1 MMRRKIQTIGWFT
14 ALLALTLLWASP
26 AMAANYELYIAGTQ
40 VTDANCNNLS
50 KLPGVTVAPG
60 GWFTYDPASN
70 RLDMKDVTVSPASEK
85 IAILNFREGLKIVIA
100 GSNYL
105 KSADCT
111 SLSCIRS
118 TEIKGDGYLFIER
131 SRKYSSIF
139 VNGATL
145 TISGISLE
153 SGDIRGSSDGNQS
166 LIFKNA
172 RVKIKVRPPVDA
184 IWDFNSFTTQDC
196 EIISPKGAYFDATR
210 RAVRDADGELANEI
224 VIERNKYDL
233 YIAGTQVTKDNC
245 NDLSGIDGVTKT
257 DGYVFKY
264 DPVTTTLTMKG
275 VTVSAE
281 GKYRNAILN
290 ENIHGLKIEVKGT
303 NSLKASNGYAALTC
317 NVATEICGYGTCTM
331 SATEYGGLYTRST
344 LTITNSTIVASGK
357 WGIMGMNGTKEKL
370 ILENAKVTAT
380 GTEAGIIYLASLET
394 KGCKIITPA
403 GGTFDKTKH
412 AVVDD
417 SGNKA
422 KKVEIIPVY
431 SLYIGD
437 TQVTYLNCNDLSK
450 IDGVTVAPGGKFKYV
465 PETQALLMKNVTVS
479 TEDNAILIGKE
490 LKILVSGTNR
500 VEVKNGLAINIFA
513 HTEIDGDGS
522 LTATSINNTAIRLA
536 YTNLTISNITFEAS
550 GLHCGIEGMGI
561 GEPKEVLTIKNANVI
576 AKGAK
581 GIRDI
586 AAFITEGCEIVEPV
600 GGKFDETKHAVVD
613 ADENVAKEVK
623 IARTTYDLYI
633 AGTQVTKDNCND
645 LSKIPGVTVAE
656 GGEFKYDP
664 STTTLT
670 MKEVIVTTEDNKFA
684 ILNKGVEGLKIDV
697 SGTNRLKAT
706 NFPALGAVTS
716 MLIEGSGSLITSCN
730 GDSSNPSII
739 LYNSVDITI
748 SDITLE
754 ATGKW
759 GITGW
764 NGKQNEK
771 LILRNAKVTATGTEA
786 GIADLASF
794 TTEGCQI
801 IEPAGGKFDEKKYAV
816 VDAEGNVAK
825 EVKIERTVPVTGVTV
840 TPKTVD
846 LTVGKTEQLTI
857 SVEPATASNQ
867 RYTCQSDNASVATV
881 TNTGLITAVSV
892 GTATI
897 TVTTEDG
904 NKTETCKVTVSQ
916 STSPDVPDGVEDA
929 LLANISVA
937 PNPFDSQLRIVSGEL
952 KGTYALLNGQ
962 GVVVLSGELGEAH
975 TYLSTAA
982 LPAGVYLLRITAT
995 NGATKTFTVVKR

>member
-1 MMRRKIQTIGWFT
+1 MMRRKIQTISWLT
-14 ALLALTLLWASP
+14 AFFALALLWASP

-40 VTDANCNNLS
+40 VTDANCNDLS
-50 KLPGVTVAPG
+50 KIPGVTVATG

-70 RLDMKDVTVSPASEK
+70 GLDMKDVTVSPASEK
-85 IAILNFREGLKIVIA
+85 VAILNFREGLKIVIA

-172 RVKIKVRPPVDA
+172 RVKIKVHPPVDA

-196 EIISPKGAYFDATR
+196 EIISPKGAYFDATK
-210 RAVRDADGELANEI
+210 RAVRDADGQLANEI

-303 NSLKASNGYAALTC
+303 NSLKSSNGYSALLC
-317 NVATEICGYGTCTM
+317 NVSTEICGYGTCTM

-370 ILENAKVTAT
+370 ILKNAKVTAT
-380 GTEAGIIYLASLET
+380 GTEAGIISLASLEI
-394 KGCKIITPA
+394 KGGKIITPA

-422 KKVEIIPVY
+422 KEVEIIPVY

-437 TQVTYLNCNDLSK
+437 TQVTYLNCNDLSGLP
-450 IDGVTVAPGGKFKYV
+450 GVTVADGGEFKYA
-465 PETQALLMKNVTVS
+465 PKTKRLIMKNVTVS
-479 TEDNAILIGKE
+479 TEGNAILIGEE
-490 LKILVSGTNR
+490 LEIVVSGTNR
-500 VEVKNGLAINIFA
+500 VESKNWLAINLFA
-513 HTEIDGDGS
+513 HTEIYGNGS
-522 LTATSINNTAIRLA
+522 LTVTSINNTAIRLV
-536 YTNLTISNITFEAS
+536 YKNLTISNITFEATGS
-550 GLHCGIEGMGI
+550 NCGIEGMGI
-561 GEPKEVLTIKNANVI
+561 GEPKEVLTIKRANVI
-576 AKGAK
+576 VKGAK

-586 AAFITEGCEIVEPV
+586 ASIITESCEIVTPAN
-600 GGKFDETKHAVVD
+600 GKFDDTKH
-613 ADENVAKEVK
+613 
-623 IARTTYDLYI
+623 
-633 AGTQVTKDNCND
+633 
-645 LSKIPGVTVAE
+645 
-656 GGEFKYDP
+656 
-664 STTTLT
+664 
-670 MKEVIVTTEDNKFA
+670 
-684 ILNKGVEGLKIDV
+684 
-697 SGTNRLKAT
+697 
-706 NFPALGAVTS
+706 
-716 MLIEGSGSLITSCN
+716 
-730 GDSSNPSII
+730 
-739 LYNSVDITI
+739 
-748 SDITLE
+748 
-754 ATGKW
+754 
-759 GITGW
+759 
-764 NGKQNEK
+764 
-771 LILRNAKVTATGTEA
+771 
-786 GIADLASF
+786 
-794 TTEGCQI
+794 
-801 IEPAGGKFDEKKYAV
+801 AV

-825 EVKIERTVPVTGVTV
+825 EVKIERTTYDLYITDTQVTKENCNNLSGIVGVTVVEGGEFKYDPETKTLTMKGVKVSTGDKDGTAIKTEVENLKIVISGTNHLTGRLYSGLECNMPTELKGNGSITITSNSNPGILIVNTTLKISDITLNASGNFGGIAGFYGVEQLSLINTELRATGTSDGGIYNIASFTIDGCEIVTPANGKFDDTKHAVVDAEGNKAKEVKIERMIPVTGVTV

-846 LTVGKTEQLTI
+846 LTVGKTQQLTI
-857 SVEPATASNQ
+857 SVQPTTATNQ
-867 RYTCQSDNASVATV
+867 RYTCQSDNESVATV
-881 TNTGLITAVSV
+881 INTGLITAVSV
-892 GTATI
+892 GTANITI
-897 TVTTEDG
+897 TTEDG
-904 NKTETCKVTVSQ
+904 NKTETCTVTVSQ
-916 STSPDVPDGVEDA
+916 STSPDNPNAVEEA
-929 LLANISVA
+929 LFAKLSVA
-937 PNPFDSQLRIVSGEL
+937 PNPFSSQLQIAHGALRG
-952 KGTYALLNGQ
+952 GYALLNAQ

-975 TYLSTAA
+975 TYLSTAS
-982 LPAGVYLLRITAT
+982 LPVGVYFLRITAT

>member
-1 MMRRKIQTIGWFT
+1 MMRRKIQTISWLT
-14 ALLALTLLWASP
+14 AFFALALLWASP

-40 VTDANCNNLS
+40 VTDANCNDLS
-50 KLPGVTVAPG
+50 KIPGVTVATG

-275 VTVSAE
+275 VAVSAE

-331 SATEYGGLYTRST
+331 SATEYGGIYTRST

-394 KGCKIITPA
+394 KGCKIITPE

-422 KKVEIIPVY
+422 KEVEIIPVY

-437 TQVTYLNCNDLSK
+437 TQVTYLNCNDLSGLP
-450 IDGVTVAPGGKFKYV
+450 GVTVADGGEFKYA
-465 PETQALLMKNVTVS
+465 PKTKSLIMKNVTVS
-479 TEDNAILIGKE
+479 TEGNAILIGEE
-490 LKILVSGTNR
+490 LEIVVSGTNR
-500 VEVKNGLAINIFA
+500 VESKNWLAINIFA
-513 HTEIDGDGS
+513 HTEIDGDGL

-536 YTNLTISNITFEAS
+536 YTNLTISNITFEATGS
-550 GLHCGIEGMGI
+550 NCGIEGMGI
-561 GEPKEVLTIKNANVI
+561 GEPKEVLTIKRANVI
-576 AKGAK
+576 VKGAK

-586 AAFITEGCEIVEPV
+586 ASIITESCEIVTPAN
-600 GGKFDETKHAVVD
+600 GKFDDTKHAVVD
-613 ADENVAKEVK
+613 AEGNVAKEVK
-623 IARTTYDLYI
+623 IERTTYDLYI
-633 AGTQVTKDNCND
+633 AFTQVTKDNCND
-645 LSKIPGVTVAE
+645 LSKIPGVIVAD

-664 STTTLT
+664 ETKTLT
-670 MKEVIVTTEDNKFA
+670 MKGVKVSTGDKNGTAIKTEVEN
-684 ILNKGVEGLKIDV
+684 LKIV
-697 SGTNRLKAT
+697 ISGTNHLTGRFYSGLQCNMPTELKG
-706 NFPALGAVTS
+706 N
-716 MLIEGSGSLITSCN
+716 GSITITSN
-730 GDSSNPSII
+730 SNPGI
-739 LYNSVDITI
+739 LIVNTTLKI
-748 SDITLE
+748 SDITLN
-754 ATGKW
+754 ASGNFG
-759 GITGW
+759 GIAGF
-764 NGKQNEK
+764 NDVEQLS
-771 LILRNAKVTATGTEA
+771 LINTELSATGTSDG
-786 GIADLASF
+786 GIYNIASF
-794 TTEGCQI
+794 TIDGCKI
-801 IEPAGGKFDEKKYAV
+801 VEPAGGKFDDTKHAV

-846 LTVGKTEQLTI
+846 LTVGKTQQLSI
-857 SVEPATASNQ
+857 SVEPATATNQ
-867 RYTCQSDNASVATV
+867 RYTCQSDNESVATV

-897 TVTTEDG
+897 TITTEDG
-904 NKTETCKVTVSQ
+904 NKTETCAVTVSQ

-929 LLANISVA
+929 LFAKLSVA
-937 PNPFDSQLRIVSGEL
+937 PNPFSSQLQIAHGEL
-952 KGTYALLNGQ
+952 QGTYALLNSQ

-975 TYLSTAA
+975 TYLSTAS
-982 LPAGVYLLRITAT
+982 LSAGVYLLRITAT

>member
-1 MMRRKIQTIGWFT
+1 
-14 ALLALTLLWASP
+14 
-26 AMAANYELYIAGTQ
+26 MAENYNFEIAGVR

-85 IAILNFREGLKIVIA
+85 IAILNFHKGLKIVIA

-105 KSADCT
+105 KVTDAT
-111 SLSCIRS
+111 ALSCIAP

-131 SRKYSSIF
+131 SRIYSSIF

-145 TISGISLE
+145 TISNISLE
-153 SGDIRGSSDGNQS
+153 SGDIRGSKDGNQS

-172 RVKIKVRPPVDA
+172 RVKIKVHPPVDA

-196 EIISPKGAYFDATR
+196 EIINPKGAYFDATR

-331 SATEYGGLYTRST
+331 SATEYGGIYTRST

-394 KGCKIITPA
+394 KGCKIITPE

-412 AVVDD
+412 AVVDA
-417 SGNKA
+417 SGDKA
-422 KKVEIIPVY
+422 KEVEIIPVY

-450 IDGVTVAPGGKFKYV
+450 IPGVTVAEGGEFKYDPKTKKLV
-465 PETQALLMKNVTVS
+465 MQNVTVS
-479 TEDNAILIGKE
+479 TEGNAILIGEE
-490 LKILVSGTNR
+490 LKIWVSGTNR
-500 VEVKNGLAINIFA
+500 VESKNWLAINLFA
-513 HTEIDGDGS
+513 HTEIYGNGS
-522 LTATSINNTAIRLA
+522 LTVTSINNTAIRLA
-536 YTNLTISNITFEAS
+536 YTNLTISNITFEATGS
-550 GLHCGIEGMGI
+550 NCGIEGMGI
-561 GEPKEVLTIKNANVI
+561 GEPKEVLTIKRANVI
-576 AKGAK
+576 VKGAK

-586 AAFITEGCEIVEPV
+586 AAFITEDCEIVEPA
-600 GGKFDETKHAVVD
+600 GGKFDETKH
-613 ADENVAKEVK
+613 
-623 IARTTYDLYI
+623 
-633 AGTQVTKDNCND
+633 
-645 LSKIPGVTVAE
+645 
-656 GGEFKYDP
+656 
-664 STTTLT
+664 
-670 MKEVIVTTEDNKFA
+670 
-684 ILNKGVEGLKIDV
+684 
-697 SGTNRLKAT
+697 
-706 NFPALGAVTS
+706 
-716 MLIEGSGSLITSCN
+716 
-730 GDSSNPSII
+730 
-739 LYNSVDITI
+739 
-748 SDITLE
+748 
-754 ATGKW
+754 
-759 GITGW
+759 
-764 NGKQNEK
+764 
-771 LILRNAKVTATGTEA
+771 
-786 GIADLASF
+786 
-794 TTEGCQI
+794 
-801 IEPAGGKFDEKKYAV
+801 AV

-825 EVKIERTVPVTGVTV
+825 EVKIERTTYDLYIAFTQVTKYNCNDLSKIPGVTVDKDSEFKYDPATTTLTMKGVKVSTGDKNGTAINTEVENLKIVISGTNHLTGRFYSGLECNMPTELKGNGSITITSNSNPGILIVNTTLKISDITLNVSGNFGGISGFFGNAQLSLINTELSATGASEGGIRNIASFTIDGCKIVKPAGAKYDEEKRAVVDADGNKAKEVKIERSIPVTGVTV
-840 TPKTVD
+840 TPKTID
-846 LTVGKTEQLTI
+846 LTVGETKQLTI
-857 SVEPATASNQ
+857 SVEPATATNQ
-867 RYTCQSDNASVATV
+867 HYTCQSDNVSVAIV

-897 TVTTEDG
+897 TITTEDG
-904 NKTETCKVTVSQ
+904 NKTETCTVTVSQ
-916 STSPDVPDGVEDA
+916 STSPDNPNAVEEA
-929 LLANISVA
+929 IFANISVA
-937 PNPFDSQLRIVSGEL
+937 PNPFSSQLQIANGEL
-952 KGTYALLNGQ
+952 QGTYALLNSQ

-975 TYLSTAA
+975 TYLNTAA
-982 LPAGVYLLRITAT
+982 LPAGIYLLRITAT

>member
-1 MMRRKIQTIGWFT
+1 MMRRKIQTIGWLT
-14 ALLALTLLWASP
+14 AFFALALLWASP

-40 VTDANCNNLS
+40 VTDANCNDLS
-50 KLPGVTVAPG
+50 KIPGVTVATG

-290 ENIHGLKIEVKGT
+290 ENIHGLEIEVKGT

-331 SATEYGGLYTRST
+331 SATEYGGIYTRST

-380 GTEAGIIYLASLET
+380 GTAAGISDFASFTTE
-394 KGCKIITPA
+394 GCKIITPED
-403 GGTFDKTKH
+403 GKFDEEKH
-412 AVVDD
+412 AVVDA

-450 IDGVTVAPGGKFKYV
+450 IPGVTVAEGGKFKYV
-465 PETQALLMKNVTVS
+465 PETKRLVMKNVTVS
-479 TEDNAILIGKE
+479 TEGNAILIGEE
-490 LKILVSGTNR
+490 LDIVVSGTNR
-500 VEVKNGLAINIFA
+500 VESKNGLAINLFA
-513 HTEIDGDGS
+513 HTEIYGNGS
-522 LTATSINNTAIRLA
+522 LTVTSINNTAIRLV
-536 YTNLTISNITFEAS
+536 YKNLTISNITFEATGS
-550 GLHCGIEGMGI
+550 NCGIEGMGI
-561 GEPKEVLTIKNANVI
+561 GEPKEVLTIKRANVI
-576 AKGAK
+576 VKGAK

-586 AAFITEGCEIVEPV
+586 ASIITESCEIVTPAN
-600 GGKFDETKHAVVD
+600 GKFDDTKH
-613 ADENVAKEVK
+613 
-623 IARTTYDLYI
+623 
-633 AGTQVTKDNCND
+633 
-645 LSKIPGVTVAE
+645 
-656 GGEFKYDP
+656 
-664 STTTLT
+664 
-670 MKEVIVTTEDNKFA
+670 
-684 ILNKGVEGLKIDV
+684 
-697 SGTNRLKAT
+697 
-706 NFPALGAVTS
+706 
-716 MLIEGSGSLITSCN
+716 
-730 GDSSNPSII
+730 
-739 LYNSVDITI
+739 
-748 SDITLE
+748 
-754 ATGKW
+754 
-759 GITGW
+759 
-764 NGKQNEK
+764 
-771 LILRNAKVTATGTEA
+771 
-786 GIADLASF
+786 
-794 TTEGCQI
+794 
-801 IEPAGGKFDEKKYAV
+801 AV

-825 EVKIERTVPVTGVTV
+825 EVKIERTTYDLYIAFTQVTKDNCNDLSGIDGVTVDPDGEFKYDPAEKTLTMKGVKVSTGDKDGTAIKTEVENLKIVISGTNHLTGRFYSGLQCDMPTELKGNGSITITSNSNSGILIVNTTLKISDITLNASGNFGGIAGFYGVEQLSLINTELSATAASSDGGIGNIASFTTEDCEIVKPAGGKFDETKHAVVDAEGNKAKEVKIERSIPVTGVTV

-846 LTVGKTEQLTI
+846 LTVGKTQQLTI
-857 SVEPATASNQ
+857 SVEPATATNQ
-867 RYTCQSDNASVATV
+867 RYTCQSDNESVATV
-881 TNTGLITAVSV
+881 TNTGLITAVSA
-892 GTATI
+892 GTANITI
-897 TVTTEDG
+897 TTEDG
-904 NKTETCKVTVSQ
+904 NKTETCTVTVSQ
-916 STSPDVPDGVEDA
+916 STSPDNPNAVEET
-929 LLANISVA
+929 LFANISVA
-937 PNPFDSQLRIVSGEL
+937 PNPFSSQLQIAHGEL
-952 KGTYALLNGQ
+952 QGTYALLNTQ

-975 TYLSTAA
+975 TYLSTSA
-982 LPAGVYLLRITAT
+982 LPAGLYLLRLTAT

>member
-1 MMRRKIQTIGWFT
+1 MMRRKIQTIGWLT
-14 ALLALTLLWASP
+14 ALLTLTLLWVSP
-26 AMAANYELYIAGTQ
+26 ALAVDYKFEIAGVR

-85 IAILNFREGLKIVIA
+85 IAILNFHKGLKIVIA

-105 KSADCT
+105 KVTDAT
-111 SLSCIRS
+111 ALSCIAP

-131 SRKYSSIF
+131 SRIYSSIF

-153 SGDIRGSSDGNQS
+153 SGDIRGTKEGNQS

-172 RVKIKVRPPVDA
+172 RVKIKVHPPVDA
-184 IWDFNSFTTQDC
+184 ILDFNSFTTQDC
-196 EIISPKGAYFDATR
+196 EIISPKGAYFDATK

-245 NDLSGIDGVTKT
+245 NDLSKIPGVTA
-257 DGYVFKY
+257 GEGSVFRY
-264 DPVTTTLTMKG
+264 NPVTTTLTMKG
-275 VTVSAE
+275 ITVSAE
-281 GKYRNAILN
+281 GKYENAILN
-290 ENIHGLKIEVKGT
+290 ENIHGLKIKVEGT
-303 NSLKASNGYAALTC
+303 NSLKSSNGYSALVC
-317 NVATEICGYGTCTM
+317 DVATEICGYGTCTM
-331 SATEYGGLYTRST
+331 SATEYGGIYTRST

-370 ILENAKVTAT
+370 ILKNAKVTAT
-380 GTEAGIIYLASLET
+380 GTEAGIISLASLEIEE
-394 KGCKIITPA
+394 GKIITPA
-403 GGTFDKTKH
+403 NGKFDEKKH

-422 KKVEIIPVY
+422 KEVEIIPVY

-437 TQVTYLNCNDLSK
+437 TQVTYLNCNDLSGLP
-450 IDGVTVAPGGKFKYV
+450 GVTVADGGEFKYA
-465 PETQALLMKNVTVS
+465 PKTKRLIMKNVTVS
-479 TEDNAILIGKE
+479 TEGNAILIGEE
-490 LKILVSGTNR
+490 LEIVVSGTNR
-500 VEVKNGLAINIFA
+500 VESKNWLAINLFA
-513 HTEIDGDGS
+513 HTEIYGNGS
-522 LTATSINNTAIRLA
+522 LTVTSINNTAIRLV
-536 YTNLTISNITFEAS
+536 YKNLTISNITFEATGS
-550 GLHCGIEGMGI
+550 NCGIEGMGI
-561 GEPKEVLTIKNANVI
+561 GEPKEVLTIKRANVI
-576 AKGAK
+576 VKGAK

-586 AAFITEGCEIVEPV
+586 ASIITESCEIVTPAN
-600 GGKFDETKHAVVD
+600 GKFDDTKHAVVD
-613 ADENVAKEVK
+613 AEGNVAKEVK
-623 IARTTYDLYI
+623 IERTTYDLYI
-633 AGTQVTKDNCND
+633 AGTQVTKYNCND
-645 LSKIPGVTVAE
+645 LSKIPGVTVDK
-656 GGEFKYDP
+656 GSEFKYEP

-670 MKEVIVTTEDNKFA
+670 MKDIKVSTESGINAIVNEN
-684 ILNKGVEGLKIDV
+684 IHGLKIEV
-697 SGTNRLKAT
+697 EGTNSLKASYNKT
-706 NFPALGAVTS
+706 AALTCKVSTE
-716 MLIEGSGSLITSCN
+716 IKGSGSLTTI
-730 GDSSNPSII
+730 SSDNAAIFIHNP
-739 LYNSVDITI
+739 LTI

-754 ATGKW
+754 VSGKW
-759 GITGW
+759 GIAGLDGTS
-764 NGKQNEK
+764 NEK
-771 LILRNAKVTATGTEA
+771 LTLKNAKVTATGTEA

-794 TTEGCQI
+794 TTEGCKI
-801 IEPAGGKFDEKKYAV
+801 VEPAGGNFNETEHAV
-816 VDAEGNVAK
+816 VDTEGNVAK

-846 LTVGKTEQLTI
+846 LTVGKTQQLTI
-857 SVEPATASNQ
+857 SVQPATATNQ
-867 RYTCQSDNASVATV
+867 RYTCQSDNESVATV

-929 LLANISVA
+929 LFAKLSVA
-937 PNPFDSQLRIVSGEL
+937 PNPFSSQLQIAHGEL
-952 KGTYALLNGQ
+952 QGTYALLNSQ

-975 TYLSTAA
+975 TYLSTAS
-982 LPAGVYLLRITAT
+982 LPAGVYLLRFTAT